1 MADNLNF
8 GEYLDEIFADE
19 DSDYEFEGFDL
30 DDVNENPEVVINEC
44 ITNENWV
51 AGEHVPLP
59 LNFSGSQGFFREIN
73 DKTSPIEYFENFIND
88 QDIQEIVQETNLYA
102 AQSIAS
108 KNVSAYSRFNK
119 WIDTTLNEM
128 RRFIAL
134 LFTMT
139 LVCHSPQL
147 FSDLWE
153 LGVGATG
160 TVRPNRKGVPDELK
174 NLKLRAKGETA
185 VVNKRPL
192 NLTKYLDHKPVYML
206 STVSTSE
213 NIDTNRKD
221 PWTGENII
229 RPKVVFEYNSKMG
242 GVDRSDQM
250 ISYCKIPIK
259 TMKWWKK
266 VIFHMFSMAALNS
279 YLIYKSTTT
288 ERSPLLFRNY
298 RRKFIKQLIE
308 KSNDVGLHEAKKS
321 AGRPSGK
328 QLERLTGRHFAEK
341 IIPTGT
347 KLTLTRRCIVCTPAE
362 RELLASAGEKH
373 RRPGRDTSFNC
384 AECNVAL
391 CIDPCFKLYH
401 KYKEYN
407 LAYKRQK
414 LAAGAVRN
422 SLPFLEYELHNQLMN
437 KLKLRGMNGLFGLRI
452 QISVGDTY
460 LIGIAVSIHN
470 YLMLDN

>member
-1 MADNLNF
+1 
-8 GEYLDEIFADE
+8 
-19 DSDYEFEGFDL
+19 
-30 DDVNENPEVVINEC
+30 
-44 ITNENWV
+44 
-51 AGEHVPLP
+51 
-59 LNFSGSQGFFREIN
+59 
-73 DKTSPIEYFENFIND
+73 
-88 QDIQEIVQETNLYA
+88 
-102 AQSIAS
+102 
-108 KNVSAYSRFNK
+108 
-119 WIDTTLNEM
+119 M

-139 LVCHSPQL
+139 LVCQLDVSEYWTTDPVTSTPFFRDIMARDRFYLLLTFFHLNNNENNIPRGQDGHDPLFKLGTLYHNILHRFQSYYYPGQNLTIDECMVPWRGNLSFKTYNPDKPSKYGLKAYMLCDSKNGFCSKFKLYTGKPLIPHSSNGATYDLTMDLLRGHFGKGHILYCDNYYSSPQL

-185 VVNKRPL
+185 VVNKGPL

-221 PWTGENII
+221 PRTSGENII
-229 RPKVVFEYNSKMG
+229 RPRVVIEYNSKMG

-259 TMKWWKK
+259 TLKWWKK

-288 ERSPLLFRNY
+288 ERSSLLFRNY
-298 RRKFIKQLIE
+298 RRKLIKQLIE

-362 RELLASAGEKH
+362 RELLASAGEKR

-422 SLPFLEYELHNQLMN
+422 VNENNTEE
-437 KLKLRGMNGLFGLRI
+437 
-452 QISVGDTY
+452 
-460 LIGIAVSIHN
+460 
-470 YLMLDN
+470 